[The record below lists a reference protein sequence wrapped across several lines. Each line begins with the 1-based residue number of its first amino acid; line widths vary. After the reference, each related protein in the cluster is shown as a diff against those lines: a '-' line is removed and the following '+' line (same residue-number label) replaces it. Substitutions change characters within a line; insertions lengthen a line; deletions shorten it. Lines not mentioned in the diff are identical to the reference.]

1 MEDQQE
7 EVFVTDE
14 EKLSIIQ
21 YFITKC
27 PAGQSKLLMNDI
39 QQLSVSSLLTK
50 ENVEHMFHAYNLD
63 TYQVIQNP
71 LGPHNL
77 VVSPETDR
85 EDGVV
90 YDPISNKY
98 YRVDHYEQVATEE
111 VSLQEPR
118 PSESVLELC
127 KKLQTALDDYVRLY
141 YIGELV
147 AAVVVPKSETEISII
162 ISGEAKKLRSFWS
175 GKWISHYTLA
185 IHDTTMDVTG
195 FVKIH
200 THFYENGNVQMKN
213 DKNMTALS
221 LDMTSEDFVRSLF
234 DSIKEF
240 ESQLQSNLDGMF
252 VCMKTDVVKSLRRLL
267 PRTQTKFQWNVN
279 AHLMV
284 RDIRQ

>member
-1 MEDQQE
+1 
-7 EVFVTDE
+7 
-14 EKLSIIQ
+14 
-21 YFITKC
+21 
-27 PAGQSKLLMNDI
+27 
-39 QQLSVSSLLTK
+39 
-50 ENVEHMFHAYNLD
+50 MFHAYNLD

-147 AAVVVPKSETEISII
+147 AAVSAALAEELGTD
-162 ISGEAKKLRSFWS
+162 ISGIRILSLKKL
-175 GKWISHYTLA
+175 
-185 IHDTTMDVTG
+185 
-195 FVKIH
+195 
-200 THFYENGNVQMKN
+200 EN
-213 DKNMTALS
+213 
-221 LDMTSEDFVRSLF
+221 
-234 DSIKEF
+234 
-240 ESQLQSNLDGMF
+240 
-252 VCMKTDVVKSLRRLL
+252 
-267 PRTQTKFQWNVN
+267 
-279 AHLMV
+279 
-284 RDIRQ
+284 